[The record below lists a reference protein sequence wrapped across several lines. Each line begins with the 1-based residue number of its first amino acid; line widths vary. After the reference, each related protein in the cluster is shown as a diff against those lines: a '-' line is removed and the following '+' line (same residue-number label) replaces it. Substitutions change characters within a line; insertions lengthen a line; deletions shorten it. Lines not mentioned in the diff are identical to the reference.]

1 MGLYLPVPPERQWLT
16 YVNVWILLCSTNVI
30 VFELMLMLHMNSCTN
45 AFFFFSLA
53 AIFQQDGEMQL
64 KKKKKDK

>member
-45 AFFFFSLA
+45 AFFFFSRCHFPA
-53 AIFQQDGEMQL
+53 RWRKAIE
-64 KKKKKDK
+64 KKKKDK